1 MDLEGTDSGER
12 GEDRTTFER
21 QTSLFALALSNLLI
35 LNMWEHDIGRYTASN
50 YGILKTIFEVNLT
63 LFSPSTHTHLLFLIR
78 DHIEDETPLDSL
90 QTKLRTE
97 VDRIWSEIHKPD
109 KYRTVSIDELFIF
122 HFAALPHM
130 KLQKLQ
136 FNSGV
141 DQLRDRFPLTH
152 CRHVLLQAG
161 PERGEGGVQ

>member
-1 MDLEGTDSGER
+1 MAVLRCDVLCLKSTLLNLLFGTQFRVMDSSTGRGQTTKGVWLDSGAPDIRQRYAAKHDPPPPSIIVMDLEGTDSGER

-78 DHIEDETPLDSL
+78 DHIEDETPLASL
-90 QTKLRTE
+90 QTKLR
-97 VDRIWSEIHKPD
+97 R
-109 KYRTVSIDELFIF
+109 RGG
-122 HFAALPHM
+122 PHM
-130 KLQKLQ
+130 
-136 FNSGV
+136 
-141 DQLRDRFPLTH
+141 
-152 CRHVLLQAG
+152 
-161 PERGEGGVQ
+161 E